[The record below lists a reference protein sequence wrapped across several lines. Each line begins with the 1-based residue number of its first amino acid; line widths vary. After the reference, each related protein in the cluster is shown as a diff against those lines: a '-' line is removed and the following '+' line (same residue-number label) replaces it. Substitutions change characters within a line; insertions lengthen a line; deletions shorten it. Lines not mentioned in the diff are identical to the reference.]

1 MIVCLK
7 KKVVRRKLARKSLS
21 QNWLALRTGIS
32 SGYMSQ
38 VMNGSRHP
46 SPKLRQ
52 RLLDIFPECQFDDL
66 FLIRETE

>member
-1 MIVCLK
+1 MIVKLK
-7 KKVVRRKLARKSLS
+7 AKVVRRKLARKSLS
-21 QNWLALRTGIS
+21 QNWLALRAGVT

-52 RLLDIFPECQFDDL
+52 RLLDIFPECQFYDL
-66 FLIRETE
+66 FLIKEAK

>member
-1 MIVCLK
+1 MKVCLRTK
-7 KKVVRRKLARKSLS
+7 FVRRKLGRKCLS
-21 QNWLALRTGIS
+21 QNWLALRAGVS

-66 FLIRETE
+66 FIIK